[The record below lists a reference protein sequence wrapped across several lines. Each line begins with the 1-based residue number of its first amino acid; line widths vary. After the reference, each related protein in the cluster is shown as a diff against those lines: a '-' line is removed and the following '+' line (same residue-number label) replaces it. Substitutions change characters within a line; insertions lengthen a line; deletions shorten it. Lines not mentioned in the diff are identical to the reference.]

1 MDEVYPKRRRAGW
14 NSDCGA
20 KLREVSI
27 EFGFLYAPGILLEPV
42 ARVSIRLKDEAEAF
56 ATLKAYQ
63 KSINGSISLL
73 GVPCSHTRDLG
84 RRIS

>member
-1 MDEVYPKRRRAGW
+1 MDKVYPKRSRRRRK
-14 NSDCGA
+14 SDCGA
-20 KLREVSI
+20 ELRKILV
-27 EFGFLYAPGILLEPV
+27 EFGFLCAPGILFEPI
-42 ARVSIRLKDEAEAF
+42 ARVSIRLRDEAEAI
-56 ATLKAYQ
+56 ATGKAYQ